1 MSEEEILSLNQ
12 QLEKLDQISEK
23 ITKLISNNDFEQI
36 NHIDKLRK
44 KIIVDVTKK
53 NFVIDNH
60 NKKSIMRL
68 ISRNDQMI
76 ISLQEKRTNIL
87 NNNPFVTAIPDD
99 YYMNN
104 LQESSFLIERCY
116 GNSYG
121 YDIALYQ
128 RISEQNRV
136 EGKVNAPALG
146 TQVRVFGSKY
156 IRN

>member
-12 QLEKLDQISEK
+12 QLGKLDQISEK

-36 NHIDKLRK
+36 NHLDKLRK

-68 ISRNDQMI
+68 ISRNDEMI

-87 NNNPFVTAIPDD
+87 NNIS
-99 YYMNN
+99 NN
-104 LQESSFLIERCY
+104 KKCSL
-116 GNSYG
+116 
-121 YDIALYQ
+121 AYQ
-128 RISEQNRV
+128 KNI
-136 EGKVNAPALG
+136 
-146 TQVRVFGSKY
+146 
-156 IRN
+156 